1 MLNTGEGILT
11 LNCLNDLEE
20 AVLLL
25 ALRNKCVKTENTM
38 KAVCLC
44 GKVKA
49 LGEKVGLEYL

>member
-1 MLNTGEGILT
+1 MT